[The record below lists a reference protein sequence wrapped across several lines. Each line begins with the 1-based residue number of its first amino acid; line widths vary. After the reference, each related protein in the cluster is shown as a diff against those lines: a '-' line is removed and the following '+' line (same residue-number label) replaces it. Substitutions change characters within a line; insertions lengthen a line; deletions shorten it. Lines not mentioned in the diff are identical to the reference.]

1 MGINHNIEIY
11 VIWIDANAF
20 GKEISECKA
29 ELEKFDQFRVER
41 FIEVEKGINC
51 LKEEEKNFKKTI
63 VITSGRLYPEFY
75 NALKNCIN
83 NLYVIPKI
91 IIYTSN
97 AKNYREANKNHENP
111 CPLDDP
117 IYNIGGVVDNKNDL
131 KKFIEIS
138 INNFSGNYYE
148 TIKNEEFKFQF
159 ISDKNELILPMYLS
173 DNIKVANQDTINN
186 FVEYLTKE
194 FKNITPISYLF
205 SQLPNIGNIT
215 NNLLIKFWLRAYST
229 HLITL
234 KNPEDKINSTLNE
247 KNLDNYLPIIQLL
260 YKAVNSGSL
269 NSEGNNKLFKG
280 IFIPKY
286 IFKEIF
292 KNYNMK
298 ENGQIPK
305 VIIYGNTFF
314 SFYKDINTVKKFRNY
329 NGSRFGRFDVYL
341 NLILEGTTNFRFVKN
356 NTIITKEVSYFDA
369 KYDDEIL
376 FFPFSCFEIVNIE
389 KNDDNEYTLILNY
402 LDKYTSLFNNSES
415 RSLKKII
422 KNDYSELVMSSGL
435 IDTSSNDLPKWCTRL
450 FVVKRINDENLFNSV
465 NQICQDIINKNN
477 FNFENDLRVKI
488 QKDLEEKYN
497 GDWWISIKNEKINN
511 FGTINE
517 DSVMI
522 FKCSL
527 NSGIIYIHIAKLID
541 ED

>member
-1 MGINHNIEIY
+1 
-11 VIWIDANAF
+11 
-20 GKEISECKA
+20 
-29 ELEKFDQFRVER
+29 
-41 FIEVEKGINC
+41 
-51 LKEEEKNFKKTI
+51 
-63 VITSGRLYPEFY
+63 
-75 NALKNCIN
+75 
-83 NLYVIPKI
+83 
-91 IIYTSN
+91 
-97 AKNYREANKNHENP
+97 
-111 CPLDDP
+111 
-117 IYNIGGVVDNKNDL
+117 
-131 KKFIEIS
+131 
-138 INNFSGNYYE
+138 
-148 TIKNEEFKFQF
+148 
-159 ISDKNELILPMYLS
+159 MYLS
-173 DNIKVANQDTINN
+173 DNIKDANQDTINN

-229 HLITL
+229 HLMTL

-286 IFKEIF
+286 KFEEIF
-292 KNYNMK
+292 TKYNEK
-298 ENGQIPK
+298 ENGQFPK

-329 NGSRFGRFDVYL
+329 NGSRFGRFDIYL
-341 NLILEGTTNFRFVKN
+341 NLILEGATNFRFVKN

-435 IDTSSNDLPKWCTRL
+435 IDTSSNDLPKWCTGL

-488 QKDLEEKYN
+488 QKDLTEKYN
-497 GDWWISIKNEKINN
+497 GNWWVSVKNEKINN